1 MGTGVPQMKIFPR
14 AVLGLATTLLALGT
28 SLGAMHTAG
37 ADGPD
42 TSPTVAKAIES
53 QPWLELGPGDSDY
66 RIASARCYLV
76 QFGYYGDCTPT
87 SAGEGWPADLGAA
100 LKKYQAARDL
110 PASGRLD
117 AETWGALRDDGGE
130 IGQGSG
136 RRSQIKGIQ
145 YAMKVLQDRSL
156 VVDGHYGPATTKAV
170 TAFQQRKEIDADGIF
185 GPITFRA
192 AFAQGA
198 ETQRTPGR

>member
-1 MGTGVPQMKIFPR
+1 MKILLR
-14 AVLGLATTLLALGT
+14 AALGLAATLLALGT
-28 SLGAMHTAG
+28 GLGAMNAAS

-42 TSPTVAKAIES
+42 TDPAVARAIAA
-53 QPWLELGPGDSDY
+53 QPWVDLGPGDSDY

-87 SAGEGWPADLGAA
+87 SAGEGWPANLGDA
-100 LKKYQAARDL
+100 LKKYQAKHDL
-110 PASGRLD
+110 PQSGRLD
-117 AETWGALRDDGGE
+117 AETWGALRNDGGE
-130 IGQGSG
+130 IGQGNT
-136 RRSQIKGIQ
+136 RRNQIKGIQ

-156 VVDGHYGPATTKAV
+156 VVDGYYGAATTKAV
-170 TAFQQRKEIDADGIF
+170 TAFQKRKEIDADGIF

-192 AFAQGA
+192 AFAKGA

>member
-1 MGTGVPQMKIFPR
+1 MGTGVPQMKILLR
-14 AVLGLATTLLALGT
+14 AVLAIAATVLAVGT
-28 SLGAMHTAG
+28 SLGAMQAAG

-53 QPWLELGPGDSDY
+53 QPWVELGPGDSDY

-76 QFGYYGDCTPT
+76 QFGYYHDCTPT
-87 SAGEGWPADLGAA
+87 SAGEGWPADLGPA
-100 LKKYQAARDL
+100 LKKYQAAHNL
-110 PASGRLD
+110 PQSGRLD

-130 IGQGSG
+130 VGQGSG

-156 VVDGHYGPATTKAV
+156 VADGYYGPATTKAV
-170 TAFQQRKEIDADGIF
+170 TAFQKRKEIDADGIF

-192 AFAQGA
+192 AFAKGA
-198 ETQRTPGR
+198 EAQRTPGR